1 MAFRKTLTGLA
12 KLAIHHGGIAAIAR
26 TCLAGR
32 AVILR
37 YHSVSTAADGT
48 HLCLDPGLAVRPD
61 DFDRQC
67 TYLRAHYRVISLDE
81 MVTRLMAGESLPP
94 KAVALTFDDG
104 YLDNYTRAFP
114 ILQRHGL
121 NATFYVTTGCIDNR
135 ALLWTGRLRFAVF
148 TSKVEAIDLQ
158 APIGLRLPLGSDAD
172 RRATFTKLIITM
184 KNIPTP
190 DRLALLD
197 EVCEKAGVVD
207 LSRLS
212 SIMMTWE
219 HVREMHRAGMT
230 FGAHTVTHPN
240 LPNATPHEARHEI
253 FESRDQLAAQIGE
266 RVRHFSYPNGRGSAH
281 LTNEIKALVREAG
294 FDSSTTS
301 VTGGVVA
308 GDDLF
313 ALKRIG
319 IYNRHGVLPEFTL
332 DIERGKIGA

>member
-12 KLAIHHGGIAAIAR
+12 KLAIHHGGIAAVAR
-26 TCLAGR
+26 AVLAGR

-48 HLCLDPGLAVRPD
+48 HLCLDPGLAVSPEH
-61 DFDRQC
+61 FDRQC
-67 TYLRAHYRVISLDE
+67 AYLGEHYRVIALDE
-81 MVTRLMAGESLPP
+81 MVTRLMRSQPLPA

-104 YLDNYTRAFP
+104 YLDNYTQAFP
-114 ILQRHGL
+114 ILQRHGM
-121 NATFYVTTGCIDNR
+121 NATFYVSTGCIDNR
-135 ALLWTGRLRFAVF
+135 VLLWTGRLRFAVF
-148 TSKVEAIDLQ
+148 TSKVPVIETRRTMAF
-158 APIGLRLPLGSDAD
+158 RLPIETDAE
-172 RRATFTKLIITM
+172 RRAAFTQLIITM
-184 KNIPTP
+184 KNIPTH

-197 EVCEKAGVVD
+197 EVCEQAGVTD
-207 LSRLS
+207 LSPLA
-212 SIMMTWE
+212 SIMMTWDQ
-219 HVREMHRAGMT
+219 VREMHRAGMT

-240 LPNATPHEARHEI
+240 LPNATPAEARQEI
-253 FESRDQLAAQIGE
+253 FDSRDQLAAHLGE

-281 LTNEIKALVREAG
+281 LTDTVKSLVNEAG

-301 VTGGVVA
+301 VTGGVVL
-308 GDDLF
+308 GDDLL